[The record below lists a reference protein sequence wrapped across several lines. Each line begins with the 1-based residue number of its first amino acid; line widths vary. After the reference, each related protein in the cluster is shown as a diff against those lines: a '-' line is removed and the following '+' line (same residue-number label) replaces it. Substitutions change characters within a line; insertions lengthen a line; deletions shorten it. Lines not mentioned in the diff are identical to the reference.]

1 MRRLYLI
8 DLSVLAHKANAARLE
23 TPLTRKRGF
32 LGAWFRANIAHICGL
47 SWDTERH
54 YLDRPV
60 VSFLLDSKP
69 YWRADELKKV
79 GIAYK
84 KGRKSRTRKGLS
96 YAKSLLIKEALAA
109 GLPVLGLPGQEAD
122 DMASLLVR
130 WKPDDV
136 AIRLV
141 TTDNDWC
148 GLIDPATSV
157 DWYCMHGYHPRHRAT
172 LAHVQASA
180 QGRKSKIQNLED
192 FYLLKQQLG
201 DSGDNI
207 PPNAPAWATDIL
219 NPLESHDPALQDSGR
234 SLVLSVYEAFDE
246 YSRVTQGVG
255 LYSDRAEQWLASQQA
270 AKLIH

>member
-23 TPLTRKRGF
+23 TPVPRKRGF
-32 LGAWFRANIAHICGL
+32 LSAWFRANIAHICGL

-54 YLDRPV
+54 HLDRPV
-60 VSFLLDSKP
+60 VAFLLDSKP
-69 YWRADELKKV
+69 YWRAGELKKV

-84 KGRKSRTRKGLS
+84 KGRKSRSRKGLS
-96 YAKSLLIKEALAA
+96 YAKSLLIKEALTA

-130 WKPDDV
+130 RKPDDV
-136 AIRLV
+136 AVRLV

-157 DWYCMHGYHPRHRAT
+157 DWYCMHGYYPRHRAT
-172 LAHVQASA
+172 LAHVQASS
-180 QGRKSKIQNLED
+180 QGKKAKIQNLED
-192 FYLLKQQLG
+192 FYRLKQQIG
-201 DSGDNI
+201 DAGDNI

-219 NPLESHDPALQDSGR
+219 NPLEAHDPALHESGI
-234 SLVLSVYEAFDE
+234 SLAKGFYEAFDR
-246 YSRVTQGVG
+246 YTKVTQSRG
-255 LYSDRAEQWLASQQA
+255 LYSDRAEQWLVSQQA